1 LIEIFKQLLT
11 KINPR
16 VRRGQSGLGFGEAR
30 FRLLFQQHLYRR
42 LNTGIIGGQSGLKL
56 EEIKRLKEKRMKENE
71 KKAKSI
77 LRQIKIMFFIY
88 NVLLFSA

>member
-1 LIEIFKQLLT
+1 
-11 KINPR
+11 
-16 VRRGQSGLGFGEAR
+16 
-30 FRLLFQQHLYRR
+30 
-42 LNTGIIGGQSGLKL
+42 LKL